1 MDVAGVE
8 IVDRPAPSG
17 FDQADLRGSVEVA
30 DELEHRPRRARRR
43 ASGEQVKDQPVVV
56 GQADRAARV
65 DVGLA
70 QDQQDVRLLVIDEVA
85 VTEEPVV
92 EQRLAVI
99 GGHEEQRVP
108 PYAQRLQPGDQLA
121 EPGIGVGDG
130 VPIGPCDTV
139 AVDEA
144 DVAAGQRVRFDQVD
158 HAGVMIGEVRRLEV
172 DIGERRLSLTG
183 CVAQMAIEGVEQL
196 ALVDQQRALRGE
208 DGGAQALQRGGVD
221 VDVARRLLAGDRVD
235 V

>member
-30 DELEHRPRRARRR
+30 DELEHRPRRARCRS
-43 ASGEQVKDQPVVV
+43 SGEQVKDQAAVV
-56 GQADRAARV
+56 GQPDRAARV
-65 DVGLA
+65 DAWLVH
-70 QDQQDVRLLVIDEVA
+70 DQRNVRLLPIDEVA

-99 GGHEEQRVP
+99 RGHNQQRVL
-108 PYAQRLQPGDQLA
+108 PYAQRLQPGDQRT
-121 EPGIGVGDG
+121 EPGVGVGDG
-130 VPIGPCDTV
+130 VPIGPRDVVTV
-139 AVDEA
+139 GEA
-144 DVAAGQRVRFDQVD
+144 DVAAGQRVRLDQVD
-158 HAGVMIGEVRRLEV
+158 HAGVMIGKVRRPEV
-172 DIGERRLSLTG
+172 DVGERRLPSSRRIAEAA
-183 CVAQMAIEGVEQL
+183 VERVEQL

-208 DGGAQALQRGGVD
+208 DGGALVLQRGGVD